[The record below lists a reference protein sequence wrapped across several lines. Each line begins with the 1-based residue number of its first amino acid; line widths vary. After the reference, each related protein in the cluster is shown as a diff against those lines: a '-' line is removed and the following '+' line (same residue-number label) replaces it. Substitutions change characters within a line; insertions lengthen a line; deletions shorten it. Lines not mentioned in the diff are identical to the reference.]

1 MILALVSTI
10 LTLLVDKY
18 LVAKTDV
25 RNESDFKMVL
35 LKFSKIIFRIV
46 WSFVGVCVGAIV
58 LKTRESSSLGILTAS
73 GAYG

>member
-1 MILALVSTI
+1 MTLALVSTI

-18 LVAKTDV
+18 LVAKRDV

-35 LKFSKIIFRIV
+35 LKFSKIIFRTV